1 MRELKALAPARIKW
15 ALELLDVQPNDSV
28 LEIGCGSG
36 IAAQRIL
43 EKLSGKGWYYGVD
56 KSDAAVKA
64 TFKRIHDPER
74 PDRAI
79 IRKGAFDADNHEP
92 LFFSRVLA
100 VNCNVFWTDDGEAI
114 QGVRRLT
121 GRDGVFVQI
130 YEPPTPA
137 QRTKIARIL
146 QERVTPL
153 FARTKMTARTIA
165 GAPLLAVVAEGGTA
179 RRDCLS
185 LGALRQISTQ
195 HRTVDLGNDGN
206 RHH

>member
-1 MRELKALAPARIKW
+1 VRELKALAPARIKW

-43 EKLSGKGWYYGVD
+43 EKLTGKGWYYGVD

-64 TFKRIHDPER
+64 TFKRVHDPER

-92 LFFSRVLA
+92 LIFNRVIA

-114 QGVRRLT
+114 RGAHRLT
-121 GRDGVFVQI
+121 GRSGSFVQV
-130 YEPPTPA
+130 YETPTPA

-146 QERVTPL
+146 QERMSPL
-153 FARTKMTARTIA
+153 FVRTQMIA
-165 GAPLLAVVAEGGTA
+165 KTVADAPLLAVVAEGSAPQAVT
-179 RRDCLS
+179 
-185 LGALRQISTQ
+185 
-195 HRTVDLGNDGN
+195 
-206 RHH
+206 